1 MNNKNINQI
10 VNQVVDIQ
18 LNAVQKLKETFDNTF
33 DDIIR
38 FLSKISGRI
47 VITGIGKSAIIGMKI
62 SSTLNS
68 TGTPSIFIHGS
79 DALHGDIGA
88 ITKDDV
94 LIYISKNGSNS
105 DTIDL
110 VKNLKKNGVDI
121 VSITAN
127 KDSFLAK
134 NSSYIIHTPIDVEA
148 CPNNL
153 APTTSTGIQ
162 LLVGDII
169 AICLMTLKNFDKT
182 SFAKLHPSGS
192 LGKKLTTTVEDLVDA
207 QNTPHIDI
215 KSKFSDAINEIS
227 NKMLGA
233 TAVLENDQVVGIIT
247 DGDVRRILEK
257 NTDPLNIIV
266 SNIISRNPKTVKH
279 SLLAIDA
286 LQIMNQNKI
295 TNLIV
300 TKDNNYIGM
309 LHIHDLINAGL

>member
-1 MNNKNINQI
+1 M
-10 VNQVVDIQ
+10 
-18 LNAVQKLKETFDNTF
+18 TFDNNF
-33 DDIIR
+33 DDIIK
-38 FLSKISGRI
+38 FLSKINGRI
-47 VITGIGKSAIIGMKI
+47 VVSGIGKSAIIGMKI

-68 TGTPSIFIHGS
+68 TGTPSIFMHGS
-79 DALHGDIGA
+79 DALHGDLGA

-94 LIYISKNGSNS
+94 LIYISKSGSNS
-105 DTIDL
+105 DTVDL
-110 VKNLKKNGVDI
+110 VNSLKKNGVDI
-121 VSITAN
+121 VSITAH
-127 KDSFLAK
+127 KDSYLAK
-134 NSSYIIHTPIDVEA
+134 NSRYIIYTPIDVEA

-169 AICLMTLKNFDKT
+169 AICLMSLKNFDKT

-192 LGKKLTTTVEDLVDA
+192 LGKKLTTTVEDLIDT
-207 QNTPHIDI
+207 QNAPFIDLQ
-215 KSKFSDAINEIS
+215 SKFSDAINEIS

-233 TAVLENDQVVGIIT
+233 TAVLENNKVVGIIT

-257 NTDPLNIIV
+257 NTDPLNITV

-286 LQIMNQNKI
+286 LQIMNKNKI

-300 TKDNNYIGM
+300 TKDNIYIGM
-309 LHIHDLINAGL
+309 LHIHDLINAGLWVKWD